1 MRPTNRY
8 RESNDLIYKIIG
20 VSHCFKLEIV
30 QKQKNFQEESR
41 KSCWKPL
48 KKDVYEEEGDSE
60 EKNKNMGEL
69 SQNQI
74 EDFFKE
80 LELLKTDR

>member
-1 MRPTNRY
+1 M
-8 RESNDLIYKIIG
+8 
-20 VSHCFKLEIV
+20 
-30 QKQKNFQEESR
+30 QKQKNFQEETR

-48 KKDVYEEEGDSE
+48 KKDDCEEEGDSE
-60 EKNKNMGEL
+60 EKNRNGEL

>member
-8 RESNDLIYKIIG
+8 RESNDLNYKILG

-30 QKQKNFQEESR
+30 QKQKGFQEESR

-48 KKDVYEEEGDSE
+48 KKDVCEEEGESE
-60 EKNKNMGEL
+60 EKNRNLGEL